1 VRIVVTGG
9 TGFIGKAI
17 TRELRRRGHDVV
29 TASRHGEVSVDV
41 NDSDSLVRAFDGADA
56 VVNAVQ
62 FTNYPV
68 EDRRRG
74 LTFDAVD
81 RAGTERQVRAA
92 ADAGVSRLLYV
103 SGIGADPDGPRHWY
117 RAKGEAESAIRAQTD
132 DHFILRPSWVYG
144 PEDASLNRF
153 VPIARRVSLLPV
165 VGDGTQQL
173 EPVFVGD
180 VAWAFGEAVDQGTK
194 GTFEIGGPERLS
206 MDEVERTLAEVLG
219 RHARLVHIPAGLV
232 RTVGR
237 LAGALPRPRL
247 SSDAVEFLVGDALA
261 DTAPLV
267 GALPALPRTRLV
279 DGLRG
284 YLPNGGAVTRL
295 AGRRRIG

>member
-1 VRIVVTGG
+1 MRIVVTGG
-9 TGFIGKAI
+9 TGFIGRAI

-29 TASRHGEVSVDV
+29 AASRHGEVSIDV
-41 NDSDSLVRAFDGADA
+41 NDPDSLVKAFDGAAA

-92 ADAGVSRLLYV
+92 ADAGVSRFLYV
-103 SGIGADPDGPRHWY
+103 SGAGADPGGPRHWY
-117 RAKGEAESAIRAQTD
+117 RAKGQAESAIRAQTD

-153 VPIARRVSLLPV
+153 VPIARRVSVLPV
-165 VGDGTQQL
+165 VGSGAQQL

-180 VAWAFGEAVDQGTK
+180 VAWAFGEAVDQGTT

-206 MDEVERTLAEVLG
+206 MDDVERTLAEVLG
-219 RHARLVHIPAGLV
+219 RRSRLVHVPAGLV
-232 RTVGR
+232 RAVGR
-237 LAGALPRPRL
+237 VAGALPRPRL
-247 SSDAVEFLVGDALA
+247 SADAVEFLVGDALA

-267 GALPALPRTRLV
+267 AALPALPRTRLI
-279 DGLRG
+279 DGLRT
-284 YLPNGGAVTRL
+284 YLPNGRPIARL

>member
-1 VRIVVTGG
+1 MRIIVTGG
-9 TGFIGKAI
+9 TGFIGRAI
-17 TRELRRRGHDVV
+17 TRELRRRAHDVV
-29 TASRHGEVSVDV
+29 AASRHGEVSVDV
-41 NDSDSLVRAFDGADA
+41 RDRDSLVAAFEGADA

-81 RAGTERQVRAA
+81 REGTERQVQAA
-92 ADAGVSRLLYV
+92 AEAGVSRFLYV
-103 SGIGADPDGPRHWY
+103 SGIGADPAGPRHWY
-117 RAKGEAESAIRAQTD
+117 RAKGAAESAIREGIE

-153 VPIARRVSLLPV
+153 VPIARRVSFLPV

-180 VAWAFGEAVDQGTK
+180 VAWAFGEAVDQGTR
-194 GTFEIGGPERLS
+194 GTFEIGGPDRLT
-206 MDEVERTLAEVLG
+206 MDEVERTLVEVLG
-219 RHARLVHIPAGLV
+219 RRARLVHVPAGLV
-232 RTVGR
+232 RAVGAV
-237 LAGALPRPRL
+237 AGALPRPRL
-247 SSDAVEFLVGDALA
+247 SADAVEFLVGDALA

-267 GALPALPRTRLV
+267 AEFPALPRTHLAE
-279 DGLRG
+279 GLHT
-284 YLPNGGAVTRL
+284 YLRNGGAKTRL
-295 AGRRRIG
+295 AARRRVR